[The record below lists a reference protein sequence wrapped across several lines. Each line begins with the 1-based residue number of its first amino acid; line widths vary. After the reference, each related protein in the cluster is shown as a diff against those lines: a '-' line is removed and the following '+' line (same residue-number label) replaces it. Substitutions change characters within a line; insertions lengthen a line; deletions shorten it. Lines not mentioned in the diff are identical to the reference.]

1 MEPFLAAW
9 SGLLVVGGAL
19 ALLVGLRRRPVAAA
33 DRTGRR
39 RERESIGRLWARIS
53 RRPPGEAG
61 RRRDL
66 LLLAAVLVG
75 FVIAAVSGWLV
86 MIIVVPATAWVLPL
100 ILTPPKDRDVVLLEA
115 LDRWVRNLSASLP
128 TGKSIPDAI
137 RLSGRTAPDP
147 IAEPLG
153 GLITRLNDRWD
164 SRDALMRFADDL
176 DSPDAD
182 GVIAALILA
191 SDRGANGAAITLGE
205 LADSIQA
212 QLKGRR
218 EVETERT
225 KPYTVVRQ
233 VTVITAITLGA
244 AFVFAR
250 TFFEP
255 YGTPVGQLILAAL
268 IAAYLGSLLLMRRRA
283 QPQKRDRILVG
294 MHR

>member
-1 MEPFLAAW
+1 MGIVAAW
-9 SGLLVVGGAL
+9 AGLLIVGGIL
-19 ALLVGLRRRPVAAA
+19 ALIIGLRRRPE
-33 DRTGRR
+33 RPGHRSRR
-39 RERESIGRLWARIS
+39 RKEPESLAAVWARIS

-66 LLLAAVLVG
+66 MLLAALIIG
-75 FVIAAVSGWLV
+75 FVIAALSGWLV
-86 MIIVVPATAWVLPL
+86 MIVAAPAVVWVLPL
-100 ILTPPKDRDVVLLEA
+100 ILTPPKDRDVILLEA

-137 RLSGRTAPDP
+137 RISGRTAPQV

-153 GLITRLNDRWD
+153 GLITRLNNRWG
-164 SRDALMRFADDL
+164 SREALMRFADDL

-182 GVIAALILA
+182 GVVAALILA
-191 SDRGANGAAITLGE
+191 ADRGANGAAVTLSE
-205 LADSIQA
+205 LADSIQS

-233 VTVITAITLGA
+233 VTVITALTLGA

-255 YGTPVGQLILAAL
+255 YGTPVGQLILALL
-268 IAAYLGSLLLMRRRA
+268 IALYLASLLLMRRRA
-283 QPQKRDRILVG
+283 QPQRRQRILVG